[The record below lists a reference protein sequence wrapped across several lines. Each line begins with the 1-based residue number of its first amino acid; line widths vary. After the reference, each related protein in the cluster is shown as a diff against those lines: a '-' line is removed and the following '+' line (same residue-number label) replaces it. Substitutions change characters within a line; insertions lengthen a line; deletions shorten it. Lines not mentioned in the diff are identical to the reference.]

1 MNNSNIIM
9 LFKMLTSR
17 RQLEPVRG
25 MCSIRSV
32 YLTWPS
38 NSQFRQACYGLTVA
52 FDKPGVIWRL

>member
-9 LFKMLTSR
+9 LFKNILIDLTSR

-25 MCSIRSV
+25 MRTIRSV

-38 NSQFRQACYGLTVA
+38 NSQFR
-52 FDKPGVIWRL
+52 